1 MKEGIRNELGL
12 QLKKM
17 LDHIDR
23 AETKQK
29 RPIAHQ
35 VSAISFAQLQV
46 KKKNPF
52 LSECNP
58 D

>member
-1 MKEGIRNELGL
+1 LGL